1 MKSNNEDDDLTVCM
15 TDKPIN
21 MPIQNV
27 EILEV
32 PTMSQVEKLEKNY
45 FINKI
50 PEKRHVFFRG
60 LYRYQNPIH
69 KEDPLNKGEREPEIY
84 TVNISRDKDTIAT
97 GYSNGEIHIYDKNN
111 NVKLIQYSRETIFG
125 FKCIIQIKIY

>member
-1 MKSNNEDDDLTVCM
+1 MKTNKEDDDLTVCI
-15 TDKPIN
+15 TDKPLD

-27 EILEV
+27 EA
-32 PTMSQVEKLEKNY
+32 PTMSHVEKLEENY

-69 KEDPLNKGEREPEIY
+69 KEDPLNKGENDPEIY
-84 TVNISRDKDTIAT
+84 AVNITN
-97 GYSNGEIHIYDKNN
+97 SNLLLILSKNSSTCGLT
-111 NVKLIQYSRETIFG
+111 KT
-125 FKCIIQIKIY
+125 CISCISLS